1 MASQRTMLITA
12 RQEYFFSSKKNK
24 KMNLQDLLLHG
35 VTAYDADY
43 GSLRRR
49 SALLTYVADVC

>member
-1 MASQRTMLITA
+1 MLITA

-49 SALLTYVADVC
+49 CALLTYAADVC